1 MAGQGRARRGVYP
14 DSVSLQGHCC
24 CLYDHPRERI
34 AILAEFLGTALAHR
48 KKCVYVARRVRS
60 LADRGTITPGKR
72 SPSINTLVRNV
83 VGLMEPEIRSANV
96 ILRLELSHAIPEVIG
111 DEVQLQQ
118 VLLNLI
124 WATPNGA
131 RGACFRFS
139 LPPRRRAYR

>member
-1 MAGQGRARRGVYP
+1 
-14 DSVSLQGHCC
+14 
-24 CLYDHPRERI
+24 
-34 AILAEFLGTALAHR
+34 
-48 KKCVYVARRVRS
+48 
-60 LADRGTITPGKR
+60 
-72 SPSINTLVRNV
+72 
-83 VGLMEPEIRSANV
+83 MEPEIRSVNV

-118 VLLNLI
+118 VLLNLS